1 MTPLAI
7 FSLIFSGGILLATGF
22 VLGKNQKEELPKP
35 ERKKYEFKVCGGW
48 SMAKSNYSLDV
59 GDCTKETL
67 NELGAQG
74 WQLVGAWDD
83 KRLYFQREIQQD
95 SFSNSVKY

>member
-1 MTPLAI
+1 MTPPAI
-7 FSLIFSGGILLATGF
+7 FSLIISGGILLATGF
-22 VLGKNQKEELPKP
+22 MLGKNQKEELPKP

-48 SMAKSNYSLDV
+48 GMATHYQKFDV

-74 WQLVGAWDD
+74 W
-83 KRLYFQREIQQD
+83 
-95 SFSNSVKY
+95 